1 MKGMKSFLGL
11 SALAMIFLAGCATQK
26 GPQLMGDIQYL
37 SPEGMVA
44 AAPKVVVGVSPF
56 KDVRGKPVSVLGVKK
71 STSSDITNDLVI
83 QGTAVDVATTA
94 LKDALKARGFSVK
107 DVTAWDL
114 TAEGIKAEGI
124 DVLMSGEIKS
134 LWVETVTGIISVD
147 LKADA
152 QLRVVAADV
161 LEKKILYAATVGNR
175 IDRGNIAFSFEYVQ
189 QALSGVL
196 SDAINQVFDDA
207 EIKKKLK

>member
-83 QGTAVDVATTA
+83 QGTGAELVTA
-94 LKDALKARGFSVK
+94 MFKDALKARGFSVK
-107 DVTAWDL
+107 DVAAWDM
-114 TAEGIKAEGI
+114 TAEGIKAEGV
-124 DVLMSGEIKS
+124 DVLMSGEVKS
-134 LWVETVTGIISVD
+134 LWVETVTSILSVD

-152 QLRVVAADV
+152 HLRVVVADV
-161 LEKKILYAATVGNR
+161 PEKKILYAATVGNSL
-175 IDRGNIAFSFEYVQ
+175 DRKNIAFSFEYVQ
-189 QALSGVL
+189 QTLSEVL
-196 SDAINQVFDDA
+196 SAAINQVFNDE

>member
-1 MKGMKSFLGL
+1 MKRMTIVLGI
-11 SALAMIFLAGCATQK
+11 SALAIIILAGCATQK
-26 GPQLMGDIQYL
+26 GPQLMSEVQYL
-37 SPEGMVA
+37 PPDGLVA
-44 AAPKVVVGVSPF
+44 AKPKVVVGVSPF
-56 KDVRGKPVSVLGVKK
+56 KDLRGKPASVLGVKK

-83 QGTAVDVATTA
+83 QGTAADVATAA

-189 QALSGVL
+189 QVL
-196 SDAINQVFDDA
+196 SEVLSSAINQVFDDKI
-207 EIKKKLK
+207 IKDKLK